1 MGKWESAVYSA
12 VHTHTSVLKSH
23 LIALLLYSK
32 ILNSAEEH
40 FLTVLSFKLS
50 CPISFLSSA
59 GSTTSPPIKSSIFVC
74 AALALILLRMAR
86 RTEPIVSLVCDQ
98 ISRSSTWRPWFGK
111 RTINVICFP
120 RNALQEKWCKK
131 VQLKPWRDL
140 VHLKAKKADRKVFVI
155 CMSQLL
161 QRLYVRPLSITG
173 TENGFRFVL

>member
-1 MGKWESAVYSA
+1 MDESDELSGLEGMLALTWVSLAVMSCTQNNYNFLCKCCSNGKVGKCC
-12 VHTHTSVLKSH
+12 VQRCPHKHTHTHTSVSKSH

-98 ISRSSTWRPWFGK
+98 ISRSST
-111 RTINVICFP
+111 
-120 RNALQEKWCKK
+120 
-131 VQLKPWRDL
+131 
-140 VHLKAKKADRKVFVI
+140 
-155 CMSQLL
+155 
-161 QRLYVRPLSITG
+161 
-173 TENGFRFVL
+173 